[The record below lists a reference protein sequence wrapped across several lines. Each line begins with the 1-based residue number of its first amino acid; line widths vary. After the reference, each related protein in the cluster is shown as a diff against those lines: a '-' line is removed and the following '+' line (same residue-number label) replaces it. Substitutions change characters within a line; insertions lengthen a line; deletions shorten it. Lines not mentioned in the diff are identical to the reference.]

1 MVNLARHF
9 PLPFAAQHHAFTA
22 GDEDDHGNTTPGHR
36 DPVPVPCIWWT
47 PTSSEPQTGQVNT
60 DRVIADVVLA
70 VDSVLRV
77 DSRDYFTIAELI
89 DSVGDPMRLDVIGLP
104 KDYDHGP
111 FGFAPGRQIVEL
123 KAVLG

>member
-1 MVNLARHF
+1 M
-9 PLPFAAQHHAFTA
+9 
-22 GDEDDHGNTTPGHR
+22 
-36 DPVPVPCIWWT
+36 
-47 PTSSEPQTGQVNT
+47 NT